1 MTFPVTECD
10 DSETETLLK
19 QPLLPKAR
27 IQVKSTQDLAH
38 QASTEKAP
46 LGVKMVLSSSN
57 NSRTEE
63 LESGILEKVQVS
75 P

>member
-19 QPLLPKAR
+19 QPPRPETR
-27 IQVKSTQDLAH
+27 IQLKSTQDLAH
-38 QASTEKAP
+38 QASTGKAP
-46 LGVKMVLSSSN
+46 LGVKMVLSLSN

-63 LESGILEKVQVS
+63 LESGIL
-75 P
+75 